1 MSAKHLNLLFPQWQG
16 GGPDISTYYGAKEF
30 KELYLN
36 HVPVKEIKVY
46 TEHTGAVVRN
56 IFEYNNIIRQMR
68 RAHDLIQ
75 KEAPDTL
82 FTLGASCDADVPSI
96 SYLNSKYSEMTLLWI
111 DAHGD
116 LNTPDTSPSQYF
128 YGMPVRTLLGD
139 GDDSIIKILPSTLS
153 PGQVVLMGTRDLDPG
168 EQSYIESRSI
178 PVLPVAD
185 IERHTKAALDAIRSK
200 GSANL
205 YIHVDLDVLEPAQFP
220 YVPLPTKNG
229 LHMDTLQNLLCTL
242 NAEFNVAGLGLME
255 CQPTGKKRYALL
267 EEISRIGTG
276 LDINQSYEEPKE
288 QEFGCV

>member
-46 TEHTGAVVRN
+46 TEHTGAMVRN
-56 IFEYNNIIRQMR
+56 IFEYTNIIRQMR

-75 KEAPDTL
+75 KEAPGTI
-82 FTLGASCDADVPSI
+82 FTLGGSCDADIPSI
-96 SYLNSKYSEMTLLWI
+96 AYLNRIYGDMTLLWI

-116 LNTPDTSPSQYF
+116 LNTPLSSPSQYF
-128 YGMPVRTLLGD
+128 YGMPMRTLLGD
-139 GDDSIIKILPSTLS
+139 GDDRIVESLPSTLS
-153 PGQVVLMGTRDLDPG
+153 PGQVVLMGTRELDPG

-185 IERHTKAALDAIRSK
+185 IEQHTKAVLDVIRSK
-200 GSANL
+200 GGGNL

-220 YVPLPTKNG
+220 CVPLPVADG
-229 LHMDTLQNLLCTL
+229 LHMQTLQNLLCTL
-242 NAEFNVAGLGLME
+242 DSEFNVVGLGLME
-255 CQPTGKKRYALL
+255 YQPTGEKRYPLL
-267 EEISRIGTG
+267 EAISKIGTG
-276 LDINQSYEEPKE
+276 LL
-288 QEFGCV
+288 FMR